1 MSAPRR
7 VVRGISRAMSAS
19 FPIRSA
25 AELMDA
31 EFLAKWTDR
40 GAISAGARTALR
52 EILDRLV
59 ADGRPIDV
67 STLAANP
74 AAVDEVD
81 TRDLVYVSGGQVVLA
96 YPWSG
101 TPTAFTT
108 VLADGCERWAC
119 CAIDALG
126 IPALLGQTVTVRA
139 GCHHCDERLELT
151 VTPEGPAADSGVMA
165 WIGERGDLRG
175 KACTAL

>member
-1 MSAPRR
+1 MSPPFP
-7 VVRGISRAMSAS
+7 VRT
-19 FPIRSA
+19 A

-31 EFLAKWTDR
+31 TFLAKWTAR
-40 GAISAGARTALR
+40 GQLSAGARAALR

-59 ADGRPIDV
+59 AEGRPVDV
-67 STLAANP
+67 ATLAAP
-74 AAVDEVD
+74 VAAVDELD
-81 TRDLVYVSGGQVVLA
+81 ARDLVYVSGGQVVLA

-101 TPTAFTT
+101 TPTAF
-108 VLADGCERWAC
+108 VVALPGGRERWAC

-126 IPALLGQTVTVRA
+126 IPAMLGQAVTVRA
-139 GCHHCDERLELT
+139 GCHHCDERLELI
-151 VTPEGPAADSGVMA
+151 VTPSGPATDPGVMA